1 MEKNIV
7 HNERGSDVGSFLV
20 RYQNV
25 GTTMA
30 GYTGALVS
38 QLGSRLFQSAWV
50 EITIMPTEPLNEWTP
65 DQTDEAVNN
74 RF

>member
-7 HNERGSDVGSFLV
+7 HNERGGDVGSRLV

-25 GTTMA
+25 GTTTA
-30 GYTGALVS
+30 GYTGALPS

-50 EITIMPTEPLNEWTP
+50 EVTIMPTEPINEWTP